1 MYMIFFNDVSLYRL
15 LSSISNGGKQAILE
29 DTDAVKYD
37 QNDIESMLDEK
48 NDNILNDTQNI
59 NDFIMSTKNDIYPK
73 DNFGV
78 QFRKKSCY
86 SSSILLP
93 RKFGVT
99 LFEFHNICF
108 DFQSHS
114 IIYFIENIQI
124 NMHLGRINI
133 NVYSEYL
140 PNVTI
145 QFKEQFKNSNKFKEH
160 PSVLYLVTLYP
171 QQIAHFTETANIL
184 LSINM
189 RFRKFPF
196 FDTVLFQQEANHPYN
211 WTYNYYNYIKSL
223 YPSNMTFVNIKEAI
237 EKYGDSKCFKHFYI
251 STRLLYLSYGGIFSS
266 IRDSDAIRI
275 LAYKHIGIDP
285 SIRRHHSKPFIT
297 LFNHKQYHH
306 NIENRF
312 IINIDE
318 IEQLLMS
325 NFNNKIMCNYK
336 IVATE
341 TLTFQKIV
349 LLMVKTDILIGVIGR
364 DLLNS
369 IFMLPYSTIITIYP
383 PYSDNIFFT
392 ASSRTS
398 RIFVIPYY
406 NISITYPYN
415 SLEYNCTHNI
425 LHTFP
430 IRNKCKKSL
439 YYKNIY
445 INPFMLLRLV
455 QNAYY
460 YFLFNQ

>member
-1 MYMIFFNDVSLYRL
+1 M
-15 LSSISNGGKQAILE
+15 E
-29 DTDAVKYD
+29 YD
-37 QNDIESMLDEK
+37 QNSIETILIEK
-48 NDNILNDTQNI
+48 NGNISSDIKDI
-59 NDFIMSTKNDIYPK
+59 NDFIMSTKNEIYPK

-78 QFRKKSCY
+78 QFQKKSWKKILDSHIKDVNNSYFNY
-86 SSSILLP
+86 SSSVLLP
-93 RKFGVT
+93 KKFGVT
-99 LFEFHNICF
+99 LFEFQNICF
-108 DFQSHS
+108 DFQSHN
-114 IIYFIENIQI
+114 ITYFIKNDTEKDVFRKNKHQ
-124 NMHLGRINI
+124 
-133 NVYSEYL
+133 YSIYL

-145 QFKEQFKNSNKFKEH
+145 QFKEQFKNSNKFKEN
-160 PSVLYLVTLYP
+160 PSVLYLISLDP

-237 EKYGDSKCFKHFYI
+237 EKYGTLNYI
-251 STRLLYLSYGGIFSS
+251 STRVLFLSYGGIFSS

-275 LAYKHIGIDP
+275 LAYKHLGIDP
-285 SIRRHHSKPFIT
+285 STLKRHSKPFIT

-325 NFNNKIMCNYK
+325 NFNDKLMCNYK

-341 TLTFQKIV
+341 TLTFQEQV
-349 LLMVKTDILIGVIGR
+349 LLMVKTNILIGTIGTGF
-364 DLLNS
+364 LNS

-430 IRNKCKKSL
+430 IKDECKESL
-439 YYKNIY
+439 YFTNIY
-445 INPFMLLRLV
+445 INPFMLLQLV